1 MSIFEANQQ
10 YKKLTKLS
18 MISVVIQ
25 NWVILY
31 NDYFYCWYLMCIL
44 MRKLMCSY
52 LHKKNYMQDLKNIIK
67 LWYCIQPPIM
77 SCDDT

>member
-1 MSIFEANQQ
+1 MSILEANQQ

-31 NDYFYCWYLMCIL
+31 NDYFYCWYLICIL
-44 MRKLMCSY
+44 MRKTHVL
-52 LHKKNYMQDLKNIIK
+52 LLYMQDLKNIIK